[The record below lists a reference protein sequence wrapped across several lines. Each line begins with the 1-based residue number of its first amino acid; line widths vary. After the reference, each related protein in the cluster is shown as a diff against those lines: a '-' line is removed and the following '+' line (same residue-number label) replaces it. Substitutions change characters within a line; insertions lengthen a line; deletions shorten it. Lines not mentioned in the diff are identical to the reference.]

1 MRFLVCICLLFAI
14 ASPAQTPSSKIISLD
29 PAFDKL
35 VSPQAKMEILAEGFL
50 WTEGPVWVKD
60 SAFLLFS
67 DVKQNTIFK
76 WKEGTGIRVFLRPSG
91 YTGLLPYS
99 AEPGSNGL
107 LINRAGELVSCE
119 HGDRRIAAMPFKQ
132 GGKRTLADNFQGKR
146 FNSPN
151 DIAQGPNGDY
161 YFTDPG
167 YGLPEGKTA
176 VPMGLYRL
184 TSSGKVELIDV
195 YAAPNGVAISADGKR
210 LYLAQSDGEKPV
222 IMLYP
227 LNANGTVGKKK
238 LFFDAS
244 ELAKQ
249 GLQGAPDG
257 LKTDL
262 QGNVF
267 SSGPGGII
275 VLNASGKLIGRIETG
290 DATSNCAW
298 GDDGSSLYLTVNS
311 RLCRIKTNTR
321 GF

>member
-1 MRFLVCICLLFAI
+1 MRCLCLLLLFFTA
-14 ASPAQTPSSKIISLD
+14 AGNAQTPASKIISLD

-35 VSPQAKMEILAEGFL
+35 VSPDAIMEILAEGFQ
-50 WTEGPVWVKD
+50 WAEGPVWVKD

-67 DVKQNTIFK
+67 DVKQNTIFR
-76 WKEGTGIRVFLRPSG
+76 WKDGEGLRVFLRPSG
-91 YTGLLPYS
+91 YTGILPYS

-107 LINRAGELVSCE
+107 TINQAGELVSCE

-132 GGKRTLADNFQGKR
+132 GGKRTLADNYQGKR
-146 FNSPN
+146 LNSPN
-151 DIAQGPNGDY
+151 DIVQGKNGDY

-167 YGLPEGKTA
+167 YGLPAGEKSI
-176 VPMGLYRL
+176 PMGLYRL
-184 TSSGKVELIDV
+184 TAAGKVELIDV
-195 YAAPNGVAISADGKR
+195 YAAPNGVALSADGKK
-210 LYLAQSDGEKPV
+210 LYLAQNDGQKPV
-222 IMLYP
+222 IMEYQLRADGS
-227 LNANGTVGKKK
+227 LGGKR

-244 ELAKQ
+244 ALQRQ

-257 LKTDL
+257 LKLDL
-262 QGNVF
+262 RGNVF

-275 VLNASGKLIGRIETG
+275 VLNPAGKLIGRIETG
-290 DATSNCAW
+290 DQTSNCAW